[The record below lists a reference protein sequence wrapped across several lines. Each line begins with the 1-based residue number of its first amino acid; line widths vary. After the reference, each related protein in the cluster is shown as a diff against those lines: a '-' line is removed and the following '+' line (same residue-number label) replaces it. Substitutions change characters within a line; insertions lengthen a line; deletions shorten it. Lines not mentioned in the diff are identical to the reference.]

1 MSIFNFKVTKLIFSS
16 CVIINLVLIVL
27 LFITIIID
35 TCLIIDVR
43 FLCLL
48 MCLQGHLFRKLLI
61 VPCGVSI
68 LFQGH

>member
-16 CVIINLVLIVL
+16 CVIINLVLIIL
-27 LFITIIID
+27 LLINIIID
-35 TCLIIDVR
+35 TCLIIGVR

-61 VPCGVSI
+61 VPCDVSI
-68 LFQGH
+68 LFQGY

>member
-1 MSIFNFKVTKLIFSS
+1 MSILNFKVTKLIFFS

-27 LFITIIID
+27 LFITTIID
-35 TCLIIDVR
+35 TSLIIGVR

-61 VPCGVSI
+61 VPCDVSI